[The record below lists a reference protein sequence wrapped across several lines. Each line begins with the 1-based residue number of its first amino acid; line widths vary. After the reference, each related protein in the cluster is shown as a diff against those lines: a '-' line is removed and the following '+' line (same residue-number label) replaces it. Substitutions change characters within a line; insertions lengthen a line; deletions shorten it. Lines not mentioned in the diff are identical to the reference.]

1 MSDVPYG
8 PAQLPWSSQ
17 VPEGASVKGPIDN
30 PVAVYPSIPPTDVAD
45 SSLPRI
51 DYKLFEIPPG
61 ALTGPQRAN
70 AYASL
75 VDYLGTQV
83 SRFSGFQANQD
94 QSYAARL
101 SWLLDMH
108 ANNIGDPYAQ
118 GDYTLNSK
126 FCERAVIDTF
136 AALWNVD
143 WPNRYDVAVEEGE
156 SPKRKYPERCWG
168 YVLTMGCTEAN
179 YYGLFNARDYL
190 KGRQLLEEP
199 TAEGGGGAQ
208 PPGLIYGDP
217 KSGDENPNQYRPII
231 FYSEDTHYSIIKA
244 VRVLEL
250 TTFYAEGQR
259 RYPGQCPITA
269 DGSWPQEVPSHNEN
283 GSPDSG
289 TVRVDQLEKLVR
301 FFVERGHPPLI
312 VANMGTTWKGAYD
325 DVPAINAMLQE
336 LGKEFPWLWEREI
349 CYAPGQ
355 TDVRRGFWLHVD
367 GALGAPYLPFLEM
380 AFNRG
385 LLDKRGPIF
394 DFRNEAVMS
403 IGCSMHKWIG
413 GPWPSGVYMTRTKY
427 QLEPP
432 DTVGYLGSADTTF
445 GGSRSA
451 FSPLILWDYFSRMSY
466 EDNMRKALETEAVAA
481 YTETRL
487 RELEAGLKEKFG
499 PEVDLWIARSDLSLA
514 VRFRQANA
522 TLCYKWTLDTETLDV
537 PVSATVTE
545 QQSYSHIFV
554 MQSVTK
560 ERVDEFIA
568 DVWEAAKDGWHN
580 AFPAEING
588 VPNPS
593 PVEPPSTT
601 GEGAEHHRVFVP
613 LRGRGWS

>member
-1 MSDVPYG
+1 MSDIPYG
-8 PAQLPWSSQ
+8 PSQLPWNSQ
-17 VPEGASVKGPIDN
+17 VPEGASVKGPIDS
-30 PVAVYPSIPPTDVAD
+30 PAKVYPPIPPADVND
-45 SSLPRI
+45 PTLPKI
-51 DYKLFEIPPG
+51 DYRLFEIPPG

-75 VDYLGTQV
+75 VDYLGTQHA
-83 SRFSGFQANQD
+83 RFSGFQANQD

-136 AALWNVD
+136 AALWNAD
-143 WPNRYDVAVEEGE
+143 WPNRYDVATEAGKV
-156 SPKRKYPERCWG
+156 PKRKYPERCWG

-190 KGRQLLEEP
+190 KGRQLLLDP
-199 TAEGGGGAQ
+199 STSSTNGQHRGLMYVDPADGGDAN
-208 PPGLIYGDP
+208 
-217 KSGDENPNQYRPII
+217 KYRPII
-231 FYSEDTHYSIIKA
+231 FYSEDTHYSVIKA

-259 RYPGQCPITA
+259 RYPGQCPITP
-269 DGSWPQEVPSHNEN
+269 DGQWPQEVPSHNRNEA
-283 GSPDSG
+283 PDSG
-289 TVRVDQLEKLVR
+289 TVRVDQLEQLVR
-301 FFVERGHPPLI
+301 FFVERGHPPII

-325 DVPAINAMLQE
+325 DVPAINEMLE
-336 LGKEFPWLWEREI
+336 RLGKEFPWLWEREVRYGPDQHDI
-349 CYAPGQ
+349 
-355 TDVRRGFWLHVD
+355 RRGFWLHVD
-367 GALGAPYLPFLEM
+367 GALGAPYLPFIEM
-380 AFNRG
+380 AYNRG
-385 LLDKRGPIF
+385 LLDKHGPIF
-394 DFRNEAVMS
+394 DFRNPAVMS

-427 QLEPP
+427 QLDPP
-432 DTVGYLGSADTTF
+432 ETVGYLGSADTTF

-481 YTETRL
+481 YTEQKL
-487 RELEAGLKEKFG
+487 RELEARLREKFG
-499 PEVDLWIARSDLSLA
+499 PEVDLWIARSELALA
-514 VRFRQANA
+514 VRFRQAND
-522 TLCYKWTLDTETLDV
+522 TLNYKWTLDTETLDV
-537 PVSATVTE
+537 PVEGGAIE
-545 QQSYSHIFV
+545 QQSFSHIFV
-554 MQSVTK
+554 MQSVTR

-568 DVWEAAKDGWHN
+568 DVWETAKDGWHK
-580 AFPAEING
+580 AFPAKIG
-588 VPNPS
+588 GQKNPKK
-593 PVEPPSTT
+593 VEPVPAA
-601 GEGAEHHRVFVP
+601 AEPATNHRVFVP